1 MRQPFPISLVRIF
14 RLESQSSHMVKQ
26 FIHSTADTQYNDSDK
41 ADKQTCTGQS
51 RCAEALQVIM
61 GLVMVVVIPLFFPFV
76 KA

>member
-14 RLESQSSHMVKQ
+14 RLESQSSYVVKQ

-51 RCAEALQVIM
+51 RCAEGGYRCIVWSDVHGFHNQQVI
-61 GLVMVVVIPLFFPFV
+61 VE
-76 KA
+76 